1 MTVSCCS
8 TVVSP
13 GSKDTFAPAACGT
26 ANRGLPARPPSETD
40 STRPSAPP
48 AWAAQVLGLL
58 PRVGERR
65 LPGLALGGGRVRH
78 LEPDM
83 VDREPVAD
91 LLGEGR
97 HQGAGLLEPGAPD
110 EEGVP
115 CLVART
121 AASEVVTGHRQV
133 LAGDAVGPAARDRD
147 HLLARRLGARE
158 RVGQ

>member
-1 MTVSCCS
+1 
-8 TVVSP
+8 
-13 GSKDTFAPAACGT
+13 
-26 ANRGLPARPPSETD
+26 
-40 STRPSAPP
+40 
-48 AWAAQVLGLL
+48 
-58 PRVGERR
+58 
-65 LPGLALGGGRVRH
+65 
-78 LEPDM
+78 M

-121 AASEVVTGHRQV
+121 AASEVVTRHRQV

-158 RVGQ
+158 RVGQRPGAVDGRDVHDGGVGSHACGSVADHRDGAHHTTTLSAAKISRVAFERLSV